1 MLTLD
6 VNSKQGFFNLNL
18 PTSINDIPVE
28 YIKEV
33 TSHIKVDANYSLI
46 GIIFK
51 EKLST
56 LVLASRKNK
65 KTSDIAI
72 VPIFVKAGKTDS
84 ELINSLNTKDKLI
97 IAPSDIM
104 LGHHVSTPR
113 NPLTIDN
120 ILNIIDGDLNVYNK
134 LITIKED
141 CYFIEFKLVPN
152 CNIHGA
158 YIDQHD
164 AKDVN
169 NFVIKLDKPKV
180 SNIITNDSTIVTS
193 TNTPSDIIVNL

>member
-158 YIDQHD
+158 YIQP
-164 AKDVN
+164 KITE
-169 NFVIKLDKPKV
+169 FVSPFVTKISEPTT
-180 SNIITNDSTIVTS
+180 NTIITPK
-193 TNTPSDIIVNL
+193 TPEIIV

>member
-1 MLTLD
+1 MVKFN
-6 VNSKQGFFNLNL
+6 VNGKAGAAVISL
-18 PTSINDIPVE
+18 PTHLSEITPE
-28 YIKEV
+28 YLNGV
-33 TSHIKVDANYSLI
+33 TCNVKIGDNYSLI

-158 YIDQHD
+158 YIDQND
-164 AKDVN
+164 VKDVN
-169 NFVIKLDKPKV
+169 NFVIKLDKPKI
-180 SNIITNDSTIVTS
+180 SNIITNDPTIVTS
-193 TNTPSDIIVNL
+193 TNTPSDIIVKL